1 VAGEPS
7 DTSKQTNRLNTAT
20 DSRHSLESSHY
31 ASLGASSSKAGVL
44 AALAGDVSHRYFAK
58 VSPDVC
64 GDPNYFSLLH
74 ADGAGTKA
82 IVAYLAYKET
92 GDTSWFKGLAQDSL
106 IMNLDDVACNN
117 AFEGLLLSNTIGRNR
132 FLISDE
138 VISAIIAG
146 YKECLELLE
155 SLGISV
161 GFAGGETADMGDVI
175 RTLAI
180 DSTLFARVKRA
191 EVIDA
196 SRIAAG
202 DIIVGLSSTGH
213 ASFEKT
219 PNSGIASNGF
229 TLARHA
235 LLNKEYAER
244 YPEIVDPTLRGSTA
258 YRGAYLLDDAPP
270 ELGMSVGEALLSPT
284 RPYAP
289 IVRKIAAELGN
300 ELHAAINC
308 TGGGQTKLVRFGIN
322 KHFIKDNLFPCPPIF
337 ELIRKSASLSWP
349 ELYSVFNMGT
359 RVDLLCPPSHL
370 ATIVSIAKSY
380 DIEAKQVGYVED
392 SAVGNRLTIH
402 RGAERYDYSA

>member
-1 VAGEPS
+1 MASEPS
-7 DTSKQTNRLNTAT
+7 DNEKNQSSQIG
-20 DSRHSLESSHY
+20 SGHSLESELY

-44 AALAGDVSHRYFAK
+44 AALAGNVSHQYFAK
-58 VSPDVC
+58 VNADVC
-64 GDPNYFSLLH
+64 GDPDYFSLLH

-92 GDTSWFKGLAQDSL
+92 NDSSWFKGLAQDSL
-106 IMNLDDVACNN
+106 VMNLDDIACIN
-117 AFEGLLLSNTIGRNR
+117 AFEGIVLSNTIGRNR
-132 FLISDE
+132 FLIPDE
-138 VISAIIAG
+138 VINALITG
-146 YKECLELLE
+146 YKDCIDLL
-155 SLGISV
+155 SDLGIPID
-161 GFAGGETADMGDVI
+161 FAGGETADMGDII
-175 RTLAI
+175 RTMVI

-191 EVIDA
+191 EIIDA

-202 DIIVGLSSTGH
+202 DVIIGLCSTGH

-235 LLNKEYAER
+235 LLNKEYAEK
-244 YPEIVDPTLRGSTA
+244 YPEIVDPTLKGSSA

-289 IVRKIAAELGN
+289 IIRTIAKELGS

-308 TGGGQTKLVRFGIN
+308 SGGGQTKLVRFGVN

-337 ELIRKSASLSWP
+337 DLIRKSVSLSWP
-349 ELYSVFNMGT
+349 ELYAVFNMGS
-359 RVDLLCPPSHL
+359 RIDIICPPAHL
-370 ATIVSIAKSY
+370 ATVVSIAKSF
-380 DIEAKQVGYVED
+380 DIVAQQVGYVEE
-392 SAVGNRLTIH
+392 SQEGNKLTIH
-402 RGAERYDYSA
+402 RGIERYDYSA